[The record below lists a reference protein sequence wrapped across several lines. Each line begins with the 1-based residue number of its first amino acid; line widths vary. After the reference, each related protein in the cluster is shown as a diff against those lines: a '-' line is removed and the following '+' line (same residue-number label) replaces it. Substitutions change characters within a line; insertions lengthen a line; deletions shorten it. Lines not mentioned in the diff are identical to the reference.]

1 MGLNPAFRVPLKPIN
16 PPEESAMK
24 NSQVTFARIAAVVVF
39 AASFVLVNC
48 NENGNKVDENPSLY
62 TRLGGTPAIASV
74 VDTFLTEVLADTV
87 INARFNTLP
96 GARVTALRQNLIDQI
111 CAGSGGPCTYTGKS
125 MMAAH
130 SGMNIRSEEF
140 SALVGDLITALD
152 KHNVPETEKN
162 ELLGVL
168 GPMQS
173 DIVGH

>member
-1 MGLNPAFRVPLKPIN
+1 MKSSEIVSSKVTLARV
-16 PPEESAMK
+16 
-24 NSQVTFARIAAVVVF
+24 AAVLLF
-39 AASFVLVNC
+39 AASFILVNC
-48 NENGNKVDENPSLY
+48 NENSKNVEENPSLY

-130 SGMNIRSEEF
+130 AGMNIRNEEF

-152 KHNVPETEKN
+152 KHNVPTAEKE